1 MARRMI
7 RSIILTLFVC
17 SILSLGFAQQTG
29 KIGVINSQLVL
40 ERSVEGKR
48 VIAQLQDK
56 DKKSQSD
63 LARLDN
69 EIKQLET
76 KLNTQR
82 LTLTDEAAM
91 QINSD
96 IDKKKTDQKRLS
108 EDAVREIQELQYR
121 LFNKVQ
127 GELIPIIEG
136 VGKERGMDV
145 IFDLA
150 KSGAVY
156 FSPAIDLTDEV
167 IRRYDASKAAAPA
180 K

>member
-1 MARRMI
+1 MTLA
-7 RSIILTLFVC
+7 LFVL
-17 SILSLGFAQQTG
+17 SFLSLGFAQQTG
-29 KIGVINSQLVL
+29 KIGVINSQMVL
-40 ERSVEGKR
+40 EKSAEGKR

-56 DKKSQSD
+56 DKKGQSD
-63 LARLDN
+63 LAKLDN
-69 EIKQLET
+69 EIKLLET

-91 QINSD
+91 QISSD
-96 IDKKKTDQKRLS
+96 MEKKKTDQKRLS
-108 EDAVREIQELQYR
+108 EDAVRELQELQYR

-136 VGKERGMDV
+136 IGKERGMDV

-156 FSPAIDLTDEV
+156 FNPVVDLTDDV
-167 IRRYDASKAAAPA
+167 IRRYDASKAAPA

>member
-1 MARRMI
+1 MSRRMI
-7 RSIILTLFVC
+7 QTLTLGVFVL
-17 SILSLGFAQQTG
+17 SFLSLGFAQQSG
-29 KIGVINSQLVL
+29 KIGVINSQVVL
-40 ERSVEGKR
+40 EKSAEGKR
-48 VIAQLQDK
+48 VITQLQEK

-63 LARLDN
+63 LAKLDN

-96 IDKKKTDQKRLS
+96 VERKKTDQKRLS
-108 EDAVREIQELQYR
+108 EDALREIQELQFR

-136 VGKERGMDV
+136 LGKEKGMDV

-156 FSPAIDLTDEV
+156 FNPVIDLTDEV
-167 IRRYDASKAAAPA
+167 IRRYDASKAAPS

>member
-1 MARRMI
+1 MSRRMI
-7 RSIILTLFVC
+7 PSWTLALFV
-17 SILSLGFAQQTG
+17 LSFLSPGFAQQTG
-29 KIGVINSQLVL
+29 KTGVINSQMVL
-40 ERSVEGKR
+40 EKSAEGKR
-48 VIAQLQDK
+48 VITQLQDR

-96 IDKKKTDQKRLS
+96 VEKKKTDQKRLS
-108 EDAVREIQELQYR
+108 EDAVRELQELQYR

-127 GELIPIIEG
+127 SELIPIIEG
-136 VGKERGMDV
+136 LGRERGLDV

-156 FSPAIDLTDEV
+156 FNPIIDLTDEV
-167 IRRYDASKAAAPA
+167 IRRYDASKAAPA

>member
-1 MARRMI
+1 MARRTIQSMT
-7 RSIILTLFVC
+7 LALFVL
-17 SILSLGFAQQTG
+17 SFLSLGFAQQTG
-29 KIGVINSQLVL
+29 KIGVINSQMVL
-40 ERSVEGKR
+40 EKSAEGKR

-56 DKKSQSD
+56 DKKGQSD

-91 QINSD
+91 QISSD
-96 IDKKKTDQKRLS
+96 MEKKKTDQKRLS
-108 EDAVREIQELQYR
+108 EDAVRELQELQYR

-136 VGKERGMDV
+136 IGKERGMDV

-156 FSPAIDLTDEV
+156 FNPVVDLTDDV
-167 IRRYDASKAAAPA
+167 IRRYDASKAAPA